1 MKGASVEV
9 EIEIDYEITVERAL
23 RGWRGRARAGPHS
36 PAVGLD
42 VDNERERP
50 VDAAGG
56 IHLEWIAPV
65 RTAPD
70 FLDLY

>member
-9 EIEIDYEITVERAL
+9 EIDYEITVERAL
-23 RGWRGRARAGPHS
+23 RGWRGRTRARPHS

-42 VDNERERP
+42 ADDERERP
-50 VDAAGG
+50 VDAVGG

-65 RTAPD
+65 RTASN
-70 FLDLY
+70 FVDLC